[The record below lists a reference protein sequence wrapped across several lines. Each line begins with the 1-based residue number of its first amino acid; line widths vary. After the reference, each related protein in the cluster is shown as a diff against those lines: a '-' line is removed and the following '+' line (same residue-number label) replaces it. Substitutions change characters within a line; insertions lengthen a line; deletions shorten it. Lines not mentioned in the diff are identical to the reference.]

1 MKIILDFFNSNDWVI
16 NVLVV
21 VGVTSFIF
29 FCYFYVF
36 KSLKIN
42 SYLKN
47 CIKQIKKLG
56 DLKESQKREAFNKV
70 FEKTQ
75 LQNIWAEYSETLHDQ
90 FESDGAETLVKKT
103 RSTLPSQVFF
113 NQQVVIET
121 PLAVEFFKHLP
132 GVLTGLGIIGTF
144 YGLING
150 LSTFDTTDP
159 EKINESLTLLLKSVE
174 HAFVFSALA
183 ISFAIFVTI
192 LEKIL
197 LERGVHYLD
206 ELNLQIDRQFDAGVG
221 EEYLSDLV
229 KHSQENSAQ
238 TRMLKDSLVNDLKV
252 MLANL
257 LEEQSKQNLQL
268 TQSLSASYK
277 EASEHTATKISE
289 SVENSLKGPLEDI
302 AKAVNSAT
310 DTNTGQVEGLLQ
322 NVLVA
327 FMEKLDATFGRQFD
341 GLHDMMGQSVAAIT
355 TMQDGFSQLIQEMK
369 DTSTASAN
377 AIQEKLVATIEDM
390 NKAQIEM
397 QKIMTAML
405 EGLQAKASEMN
416 SQAEESSLK
425 MAEQLKKLFDES
437 EQRQQKMAEQ
447 MQTFID
453 DVKQSMVEGQ
463 QETMDKI
470 YGSVTQIE
478 SKFEDIFESFK
489 SSRKEMDEE
498 SRFVQEELHK
508 NTAGIMTSVGDK
520 IDGLLTTLEEERIAS
535 RDLVERIADVANKS
549 ITEMTKG
556 AEKIGNAADKFT
568 DASDNLSDVTEEI
581 EEVMN
586 TVSKST
592 SDISNGLSQLS
603 RIIDDYK
610 QLRDSVQKT
619 FDSIQGVVV
628 SSQAD
633 ASARKQ
639 LINDLEIVSAEMKR
653 NNKEAAQY
661 LEGINDVL
669 AKSFDEFGDGITK
682 SLTKVTGSLDNNLS
696 DVVNRISSGFE
707 DLTEYVEDLSD
718 VFEKSINKTR

>member
-1 MKIILDFFNSNDWVI
+1 MKIILNFFNSNALFINILLVI
-16 NVLVV
+16 GAVL
-21 VGVTSFIF
+21 TLSFLI
-29 FCYFYVF
+29 FYVY
-36 KSLKIN
+36 KSWKISRLLV
-42 SYLKN
+42 SY
-47 CIKQIKKLG
+47 IKKIANLR
-56 DLKESQKREAFNKV
+56 DLSEGQKREVFNKV
-70 FEKTQ
+70 FEKTP
-75 LQNIWAEYSETLHDQ
+75 LQYVWAEYSETLHDQ
-90 FESDGAETLVKKT
+90 FEQDGAELVVKKT

-113 NQQVVIET
+113 NQQIIVET

-132 GVLTGLGIIGTF
+132 GILTGLGIIGTF

-159 EKINESLTLLLKSVE
+159 QKINDSLTLLLNSVS
-174 HAFVFSALA
+174 HAFIFSAVA
-183 ISFAIFVTI
+183 ISVAILVTL
-192 LEKIL
+192 LEKVL
-197 LERGVHYLD
+197 LERCLHHLD
-206 ELNLQIDRQFDAGVG
+206 DLSQQIDRQFDAGVG

-322 NVLVA
+322 NVLMA

-341 GLHDMMGQSVAAIT
+341 GLHEMMGQSIAAIT
-355 TMQDGFSQLIQEMK
+355 SMQDGFSQLIQEMK
-369 DTSTASAN
+369 DTSASSASV
-377 AIQEKLVATIEDM
+377 IQEKLAATIDDM
-390 NKAQIEM
+390 NKGQIEM
-397 QKIMTAML
+397 QRIMSGMM
-405 EGLQAKASEMN
+405 ESLQVKASEMN
-416 SQAEESSLK
+416 SQAEESNLK

-437 EQRQQKMAEQ
+437 ELRQQKMAEQ
-447 MQTFID
+447 MQSFID

-498 SRFVQEELHK
+498 SRFAQEELHK
-508 NTAGIMTSVGDK
+508 NTAGIMASVGDK
-520 IDGLLTTLEEERIAS
+520 IGVLLTTLEEERIAS

-556 AEKIGNAADKFT
+556 AEKVGNAADKFT
-568 DASDNLSDVTEEI
+568 EASDNLSAVTEEI
-581 EEVMN
+581 EEVMT

-592 SDISNGLSQLS
+592 NDISNGLSQLS

-619 FDSIQGVVV
+619 FESIQSVVA
-628 SSQAD
+628 SSQVD

-639 LINDLEIVSAEMKR
+639 LISDLEVVSSEMKR

-661 LEGINDVL
+661 LEGISDVL